1 MTANNY
7 FLAAK
12 GNKGFLFDD
21 IEELFSNA
29 LRNMEIQSRMSS
41 RDINGHGRKGYHQ
54 TFVLPGNMLDK
65 KYLRKWPSLA
75 EGCLVKNISFLTETK
90 TGETTREERYF
101 ITSYPYSAN
110 GGPIEQSTVELMAQ
124 CVTSHWYVEST
135 HWHLDLNF
143 KQDAFQCQDPYY
155 LFAATTVI
163 KVALNLVKA
172 FQEHEKA
179 SKNLKR
185 ARSVERC
192 LKEFAPT
199 LAIGVTNCEGLGG
212 DWANVD

>member
-1 MTANNY
+1 
-7 FLAAK
+7 
-12 GNKGFLFDD
+12 
-21 IEELFSNA
+21 
-29 LRNMEIQSRMSS
+29 MSY
-41 RDINGHGRKGYHQ
+41 RDINGHGRKGYHL
-54 TFVLPGNMLDK
+54 TFVLPGSLLDK
-65 KYLRKWPSLA
+65 KYLQKWPSLA

-155 LFAATTVI
+155 LFAATTII

-199 LAIGVTNCEGLGG
+199 LAIGVKNCEGLGG
-212 DWANVD
+212 EWANVD